1 MIDFVRRG
9 YNRDGDDLAQVNLLM
24 ITSEHTHL
32 PVYYRILSGSIRDVS
47 ALKES
52 IRNLKLLGTN
62 TVRLIMDKGFYSESN
77 VDALYGGRYKFSY
90 HICGRKCSK
99 RKPERDG
106 FPS

>member
-62 TVRLIMDKGFYSESN
+62 TVRLIMDKGFYSDSPVSQTWMHYTVAGISSVSACHLPHLWQEMQ
-77 VDALYGGRYKFSY
+77 
-90 HICGRKCSK
+90 
-99 RKPERDG
+99 
-106 FPS
+106 